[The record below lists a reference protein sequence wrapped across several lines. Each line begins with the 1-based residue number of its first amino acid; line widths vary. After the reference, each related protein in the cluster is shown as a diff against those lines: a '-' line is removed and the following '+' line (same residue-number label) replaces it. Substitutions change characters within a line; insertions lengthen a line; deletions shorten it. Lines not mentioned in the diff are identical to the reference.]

1 MNSETVVAHIKTAN
15 IQARWGPTTEKKKW
29 RKSRGG
35 NRILC
40 LTTKLFS
47 VDIY

>member
-15 IQARWGPTTEKKKW
+15 IQARWGPTTEKKW

-35 NRILC
+35 SRILC